1 MGANHTIP
9 RNQAHSELSSFEHP
23 HLGRVE
29 THQQPQ
35 TLMKVFSFGDV
46 LMSQ

>member
-1 MGANHTIP
+1 MGSNHSIP
-9 RNQAHSELSSFEHP
+9 QNKAHLELSSFEHP

-29 THQQPQ
+29 PHEQPQ
-35 TLMKVFSFGDV
+35 NLMKVFSFGDV